1 MNRLESD
8 RIMYEIYREEGYD
21 RRFRVVYFTEL
32 GDHDKE
38 REINRALAGEH
49 VHDGF
54 IEERGK
60 DAAKELIAAF
70 LDRWNGGEAPDPGI
84 LEAALT
90 SGEREVPARSMRAGE

>member
-1 MNRLESD
+1 MSPLESD

-49 VHDGF
+49 VYDGF
-54 IEERGK
+54 ISEGRKE
-60 DAAKELIAAF
+60 AAKGLIAAH
-70 LDRWNGGEAPDPGI
+70 LDRWNEGEDPDTRGLASEI
-84 LEAALT
+84 DKLENAA
-90 SGEREVPARSMRAGE
+90 GRPER